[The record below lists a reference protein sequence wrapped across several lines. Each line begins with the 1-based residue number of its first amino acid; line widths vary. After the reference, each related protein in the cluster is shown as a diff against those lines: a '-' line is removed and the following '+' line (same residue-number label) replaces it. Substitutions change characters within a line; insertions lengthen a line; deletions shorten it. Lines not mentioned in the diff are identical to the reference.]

1 LNHGQLSV
9 IFSTMKTLEAERA
22 AQNFARFLKQ
32 VHLRQESFRIVKE
45 GVAFAYLVPAS
56 EGVCN
61 SHGLADDLAAVRV
74 KPQDRQSLARAV
86 RRGQKTLKPLRN
98 PWG

>member
-1 LNHGQLSV
+1 
-9 IFSTMKTLEAERA
+9 MKTLQAERA
-22 AQNFARFLKQ
+22 AQDFARFLKQ

-56 EGVCN
+56 EGLCN
-61 SHGLADDLAAVRV
+61 SHGLADDLATVRV
-74 KPQDRQSLARAV
+74 KPEDRRSLAASV
-86 RRGQKTLKPLRN
+86 RRGHKTLKPLRD